1 MQSGYPQSEANGY
14 GAAYQPGYGGYQ
26 DTYAANKSPFGRSQ
40 RKTVNLAAL
49 AMCLLLPWLLFTA
62 VFTVHALTMQY
73 DDKDLVQVIDMAAVA
88 WVVLLGYSAFQNW
101 RREDGQPLWY
111 IFLFASSALAL
122 FLAITLGNVNYVT
135 NTVPFLDAGNMNDY
149 MNVSPKEYKGNQLMD
164 AGRIHFSADAKLD
177 LTKSMGFKNLDT
189 YCVVPITVGSTAGG
203 PEQLENYDFW
213 AIGTNCCSGHVADFH
228 CGEYNNVAAHAGL
241 RLMKDEMRSY
251 FRLAVQQAEAAYNI
265 KANHPIFLYWMQD
278 PQTEIIAYH
287 SAAHANWLLGVF
299 VALAVQLL
307 LVVLAT
313 VAFAKLG

>member
-1 MQSGYPQSEANGY
+1 
-14 GAAYQPGYGGYQ
+14 
-26 DTYAANKSPFGRSQ
+26 
-40 RKTVNLAAL
+40 
-49 AMCLLLPWLLFTA
+49 
-62 VFTVHALTMQY
+62 
-73 DDKDLVQVIDMAAVA
+73 
-88 WVVLLGYSAFQNW
+88 
-101 RREDGQPLWY
+101 
-111 IFLFASSALAL
+111 
-122 FLAITLGNVNYVT
+122 
-135 NTVPFLDAGNMNDY
+135 
-149 MNVSPKEYKGNQLMD
+149 NVSPKEYKGNQLMD